1 MNKIILLILW
11 IGIIG
16 FSSCKKETI
25 EIESNYSPLSVGSYW
40 VYQKYSQNT
49 TTNTWNAL
57 GSRDSIYIDKDTL
70 VAGSIYYKRI
80 TISGT
85 GSTVVD
91 YVRYVTDELVDI
103 NGNVIFSANST
114 LTPSLRDTLDMG
126 GGSYFT
132 SIYSIDLN
140 QQTITVNGGTFDCVD
155 WRRGTCQ
162 WVTNGV
168 ITPKPDI
175 HNYYADGIGLTQT
188 LTYLLS
194 TGTTVKIELEN
205 YHIN

>member
-1 MNKIILLILW
+1 MNKIILLILG
-11 IGIIG
+11 IGIVG

-25 EIESNYSPLSVGSYW
+25 EIASNYIPLSVGSYW

-49 TTNTWNAL
+49 TTNTWNTL
-57 GSRDSIYIDKDTL
+57 GSTDSTYIDKDTL
-70 VAGSIYYKRI
+70 VGGNVFYKRI
-80 TISGT
+80 TTSGT
-85 GSTVVD
+85 GGAIVD
-91 YVRYVTDELVDI
+91 YVRYTANELVDI
-103 NGNVIFSANST
+103 NGNIIFSANSEF
-114 LTPSLRDTLDMG
+114 TPSLEDTLDVG
-126 GGSYFT
+126 TGSYFA

-140 QQTITVNGGTFDCVD
+140 QQTVTVNGGTFDCVD

-168 ITPKPDI
+168 ITPKPNI

-194 TGTTVKIELEN
+194 SGTTVKIELEN